1 MGFDEMERKKRGGI
15 VTGAG
20 GGIGGASAIKLAE
33 QGFPVLV
40 NGRTPEKAHATCEK
54 IKVLGGRAIPNYA
67 DVLKSEE
74 VQEMVEQALQEFGG
88 IDFLVNVVG
97 GTKNTWIEDITE
109 EEWDYVID
117 LNLKTAFLCT
127 KAVIKHMISRKYGR
141 IINVSSFAKDG
152 VRWFA
157 PLRFS
162 RIHYSAANAG
172 LVGFTRALAIELGE
186 HGVTANCVVPGPI
199 PLPRSEKLFERIET
213 DPNVTIKPLSMIP
226 LRRYGTPQDV
236 ANMVSFLISEEASYI
251 TGGEFYVTGG
261 L

>member
-1 MGFDEMERKKRGGI
+1 MEFHKMQREKRGGI

-20 GGIGGASAIKLAE
+20 GGIGGATAIKLAE

-40 NGRTPEKAHATCEK
+40 NGRSPEKAHATCEK
-54 IKVLGGRAIPNYA
+54 IEALGGRAIANYA
-67 DVLKSEE
+67 DVMKKEDVEKMVAQGLK
-74 VQEMVEQALQEFGG
+74 EFGG

-97 GTKNTWIEDITE
+97 GTKNTWIEDVTE
-109 EEWDYVID
+109 EEWDFVIE
-117 LNLKTAFLCT
+117 LNLKTTFLCT
-127 KAVIKHMISRKYGR
+127 KAVLNQMISQKYGR

-152 VRWFA
+152 VHWFA
-157 PLRFS
+157 PLKFS
-162 RIHYSAANAG
+162 RVHYSTANAG

-186 HGVTANCVVPGPI
+186 YGITANCVVPGPI
-199 PLPRSEKLFERIET
+199 PLPRSETLWERIET
-213 DPNVTIKPLSMIP
+213 DPSVTIKPLSIIP

-236 ANMVSFLISEEASYI
+236 ANMISFLISEEASYI